1 MSSSYAP
8 VAVLAVA
15 LAVVVSTAATAGS
28 DDNAPDQGSTAAGT
42 TSGQTAPSAAAPI
55 GAGAPT
61 AVGDSAYPGPLP
73 ADEGETRSR
82 GGATGTFAD
91 EQGEQRRS
99 GDQQ

>member
-15 LAVVVSTAATAGS
+15 LAAVVYTATTAAS
-28 DDNAPDQGSTAAGT
+28 DDNAPDRRSTAAGT

-55 GAGAPT
+55 GEGVPT

-73 ADEGETRSR
+73 ADEGQSGSR
-82 GGATGTFAD
+82 GGATDIFAD